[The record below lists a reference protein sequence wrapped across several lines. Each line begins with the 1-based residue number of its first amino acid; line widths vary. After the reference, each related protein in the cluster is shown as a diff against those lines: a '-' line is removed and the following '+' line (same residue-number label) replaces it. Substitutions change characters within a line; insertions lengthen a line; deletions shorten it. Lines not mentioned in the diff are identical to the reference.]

1 MRPEGAST
9 YLNGESAHADQVR
22 QLEGALAAATG
33 MVEGSVH
40 RVTFKSESGY
50 TVLKVNAVHVSGKP
64 ADPASRS
71 VAPSSAR
78 KGSGNIVTVV
88 GNFPHADK
96 GQLLRFAGHWDQHAK
111 HGTQLKAIAFEEVVP
126 QSTDAIAAYLSS
138 VLSGVGPVTARN
150 MVEQYGT
157 NILSILDSPSA
168 AVELA
173 KCRGIGSVNAST
185 IKKDWDESRGTR
197 DARAFLKKLGVGGKL
212 AQTLVDRYGVQTET
226 RLRQDPYST
235 LFSIPGVSFRAAEDL
250 ARAVE
255 APSNLMS
262 RGAMAFLHTLELA
275 ADKSGHTHLPWDVLL
290 SETLRLMSSSGKSWE
305 DKEALQRVAQKLQE
319 RGLLVVEAPE
329 VPMLTQASPNRGPT
343 PTLSELFAE
352 DSAIPVGED
361 WKDAAK
367 TAAWK
372 ESLQAHLAARMTGVG
387 PGKARQMVDEF
398 GERILSILNS
408 RTPAA
413 EKQLMKLKG
422 IGKITAARMK
432 ASWDKSKSKHPAWV
446 NPTGGSLAAA
456 AASDAASDAASAAGA
471 VSDAAPVAEALSW
484 PWPAGSRCYLASMH
498 HAEVRVAAALVRIAA
513 QPEQIY
519 ENNEERFKKWSK
531 EWLRKQSMSGNAAA
545 LSEGQKAAVWKAS
558 TAPLV
563 VLTGG
568 PGCGKTFATKAIVQ
582 VWAQQ
587 RKDIRL
593 AAPTGRAAQ
602 RLQDEVRSSKCRATT
617 LHRLLGYKSRRE
629 RTSKDGASGST
640 DEGVGDEEGTFV
652 YNAARPLECSSE
664 NLAVLVD
671 EVSMLDMPLAAALLD
686 ALPTDRA
693 VQLVLV
699 GDADQLPPVGA
710 GSFLAAAIE
719 SGAVPVVDLREVFRQ
734 AQGSAIV
741 KAAHAVHAGSMPTLT
756 RTAPHNPSQ
765 EAQESEALWV
775 VPRSMA
781 DIEDEVVNTVSSS
794 LLSSRG
800 IDAKTDLQ
808 VLSPMRRGA
817 AGVQNLNMR
826 LQALLNP
833 PKPDRAEIS
842 LAAATDR
849 PQLLRVGDRVI
860 QAVNNYEKDVYNG
873 DPGYISEIDPKA
885 RRVIVSYPS
894 TSSGPKSVEYVGP
907 ELWEIELAWAT
918 TVHKAQGSESKAV
931 IVVLSPGQRPL
942 LTRRL
947 LYTALT
953 RARETVIVVGPES
966 AIRTALQ
973 DVQGD
978 VRLTSLHSRLAAAA
992 DRAGLERCTPVVYGD
1007 GLSQGLA
1014 GAEVSQAVAKSL
1026 QQAHDATMGHGPTQ
1040 GPSAGAFNHGSEAAT
1055 PEVENV
1061 MQQNRAAV
1069 SRITPATSLRRT
1081 SLARRALQSSNAAG
1095 SQLGLQQG
1103 AQEWGDGGRNG
1114 KVLLRVE
1121 GEAA

>member
-1 MRPEGAST
+1 MGREGAST
-9 YLNGESAHADQVR
+9 RLNGEAGHAGQAASASHADQVR

-33 MVEGSVH
+33 MVEGTVH
-40 RVTFKSESGY
+40 RVTFKSASGY

-64 ADPASRS
+64 ADAAARS
-71 VAPSSAR
+71 AAPSSAR

-138 VLSGVGPVTARN
+138 A
-150 MVEQYGT
+150 
-157 NILSILDSPSA
+157 
-168 AVELA
+168 
-173 KCRGIGSVNAST
+173 
-185 IKKDWDESRGTR
+185 R

-212 AQTLVDRYGVQTET
+212 AQTLVDRYGVQTEA

-255 APSNLMS
+255 APSDLLS

-305 DKEALQRVAQKLQE
+305 DKEALQRVAQRLQE
-319 RGLLVVEAPE
+319 RGLLVVEPPE
-329 VPMLTQASPNRGPT
+329 APMLTQASTNRGPT
-343 PTLSELFAE
+343 PTLTELFAE
-352 DSAIPVGED
+352 DSSIPVGED

-372 ESLQAHLAARMTGVG
+372 ESLQAHLAVRMTGVG
-387 PGKARQMVDEF
+387 PSKARQMVDEF

-408 RTPAA
+408 SAPAA

-432 ASWDKSKSKHPAWV
+432 ASWDKSKSRHPAWV
-446 NPTGGSLAAA
+446 NPTEDSSAAA
-456 AASDAASDAASAAGA
+456 AEADCGPAASIVSDAASI
-471 VSDAAPVAEALSW
+471 AEALSW
-484 PWPAGSRCYLASMH
+484 PWPAASRCYLASMH

-519 ENNEERFKKWSK
+519 ENKEERFKKWSK
-531 EWLRKQSMSGNAAA
+531 DWLRKQSMSGNAAD
-545 LSEGQKAAVWKAS
+545 LNEGQKAAVWKAS

-587 RKDIRL
+587 HKDIRL

-602 RLQDEVRSSKCRATT
+602 RLQEEVRSSKCKATT
-617 LHRLLGYKSRRE
+617 LHRLLGYKSQCE
-629 RTSKDGASGST
+629 GTSKDGASGSA

-652 YNAARPLECSSE
+652 YNAAKPLECSSE

-671 EVSMLDMPLAAALLD
+671 EVSMLDMSLAAALLD

-741 KAAHAVHAGSMPTLT
+741 KAAHAVHAGSMPSLT
-756 RTAPHNPSQ
+756 RTTPRSPSQ
-765 EAQESEALWV
+765 EARESEALWV
-775 VPRSMA
+775 APRSMA
-781 DIEDEVVNTVSSS
+781 DIEDEVVNT
-794 LLSSRG
+794 
-800 IDAKTDLQ
+800 

-833 PKPDRAEIS
+833 PQPERAEIS

-860 QAVNNYEKDVYNG
+860 QALLF
-873 DPGYISEIDPKA
+873 SL
-885 RRVIVSYPS
+885 YP
-894 TSSGPKSVEYVGP
+894 
-907 ELWEIELAWAT
+907 
-918 TVHKAQGSESKAV
+918 
-931 IVVLSPGQRPL
+931 
-942 LTRRL
+942 
-947 LYTALT
+947 
-953 RARETVIVVGPES
+953 
-966 AIRTALQ
+966 
-973 DVQGD
+973 
-978 VRLTSLHSRLAAAA
+978 
-992 DRAGLERCTPVVYGD
+992 
-1007 GLSQGLA
+1007 
-1014 GAEVSQAVAKSL
+1014 
-1026 QQAHDATMGHGPTQ
+1026 
-1040 GPSAGAFNHGSEAAT
+1040 
-1055 PEVENV
+1055 
-1061 MQQNRAAV
+1061 
-1069 SRITPATSLRRT
+1069 
-1081 SLARRALQSSNAAG
+1081 
-1095 SQLGLQQG
+1095 
-1103 AQEWGDGGRNG
+1103 
-1114 KVLLRVE
+1114 
-1121 GEAA
+1121 